1 MRAPY
6 RSVTPNWR
14 TLFFGFTRQQRLIIT
29 YNSFSNFT
37 EYYYFSRYK
46 FERMSVAAR
55 LLREPRIYGTSF
67 SDIHRTILHSN
78 QSLASK
84 TAGLGV
90 AVAEPQKPHLMQ
102 H

>member
-1 MRAPY
+1 
-6 RSVTPNWR
+6 
-14 TLFFGFTRQQRLIIT
+14 
-29 YNSFSNFT
+29 
-37 EYYYFSRYK
+37 
-46 FERMSVAAR
+46 MSVAAR

-90 AVAEPQKPHLMQ
+90 AVAEPKKPHLMQ